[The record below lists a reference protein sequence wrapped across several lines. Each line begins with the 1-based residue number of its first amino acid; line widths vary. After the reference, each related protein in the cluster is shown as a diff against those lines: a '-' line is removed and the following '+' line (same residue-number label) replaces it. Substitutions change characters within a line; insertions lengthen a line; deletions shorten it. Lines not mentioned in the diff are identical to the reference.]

1 MRQKSTNDLN
11 QELMA
16 QPNLD
21 KYITENETHFT
32 DVDISA
38 FLLELYERCRLSKA
52 ELARQAG
59 MSEVYLHQIFSG
71 RRKPS
76 RDRLLCLCAGLE
88 AGLEDIQQLLKQA
101 GYAPPLP
108 QAEAGRHHH
117 PRHPFSHAAER
128 DERQAV
134 FRERKDAFL
143 RGDTA
148 PPPARRFLVFSHPLI
163 KRKNFCAI

>member
-1 MRQKSTNDLN
+1 MRHKSTNDLN

-59 MSEVYLHQIFSG
+59 MSEVYLHQVFSG

-76 RDRLLCLCAGLE
+76 RDRLLCLCIGMKATLE
-88 AGLEDIQQLLKQA
+88 ETQELLKQV
-101 GYAPPLP
+101 GYAPVYLRLKRDAIIGHGLLHHTPLT
-108 QAEAGRHHH
+108 EINDKL
-117 PRHPFSHAAER
+117 FSEN
-128 DERQAV
+128 E
-134 FRERKDAFL
+134 K
-143 RGDTA
+143 T
-148 PPPARRFLVFSHPLI
+148 LI
-163 KRKNFCAI
+163 